1 MCSVVGYVGASY
13 CRELILESL
22 ARLEYRG
29 YDSAGFACLNPDNQR
44 LMYAKSPGRLSQLK
58 DVLKQAPIDGF
69 LGIGHT
75 RWSTHGP
82 ATHENAHPQFDCEKQ
97 VSIVHNG
104 IIENH
109 HALRKDLLTLGH
121 VFHSDTDTEVVAHL
135 FEDLLTTYHGQ
146 LKSSLVDLVGRLE
159 GAYAFVAVV
168 EGFPDTLILTR
179 RRSPLCVGIGKGE
192 MFVASDPLA
201 FAGKT
206 DKVVFLPDASFA
218 FVQKDQIQLFDFAG
232 NVLPLFIQDL
242 DCTWSDDEKA
252 GHEHYMIKEIYEQ
265 KSAIHA
271 TVHFLS
277 SISDHIWDHVG
288 LSKDLAKGIGSLSF
302 IGCGTSWHA
311 ARIAQF
317 FFEYIAQVPTRV
329 LLASEFRYMPFF
341 PERKSVYIA
350 ISQSGETAD
359 TLEALRLVNSMDM
372 PTIAL
377 TNVPSSTM
385 VREADGFLLTQAG
398 QELAVASTK
407 AFSTQVTALY
417 WLANRLAL
425 EKGIITKEQ
434 MDGAEKDLL
443 IVAEVLENTIENY
456 KADIVHTLAK
466 RYAQTSRAIFL
477 GRHISYPFAMEAAL
491 KLKEI
496 SYIFSQGYPAGELKH
511 GPLAL
516 VDEHTP
522 IFLFSHQDPL
532 VYQKLVANA
541 QEVKARGGHII
552 AFVFDGQ
559 DELYRLANQAFI
571 IPRVKPLLGPL
582 AMTGI
587 MQFFAYQIAKELG
600 LPIDRP
606 RNLAKS
612 VTVE

>member
-1 MCSVVGYVGASY
+1 MCSVVGYVGTSY
-13 CRELILESL
+13 CKDLLVEGLS
-22 ARLEYRG
+22 RLEYRG
-29 YDSAGFACLNPDNQR
+29 YDSAGFACLNSDDNQ
-44 LMYAKSPGRLSQLK
+44 LMYAKSPGRLIQLK
-58 DVLKQAPIDGF
+58 ELLEKNPIDGF
-69 LGIGHT
+69 IGIGHT
-75 RWSTHGP
+75 RWSTHG
-82 ATHENAHPQFDCEKQ
+82 TSTQENAHPHFDCQKRI
-97 VSIVHNG
+97 SIVHNG

-109 HALRKDLLTLGH
+109 HALRKDLLLAKH
-121 VFHSDTDTEVVAHL
+121 VFISDTDTEVVAHL
-135 FEDLLTTYHGQ
+135 FESLRSEYDTCKQALLA
-146 LKSSLVDLVGRLE
+146 LASRIE
-159 GAYAFVAVV
+159 GAYAFIILDKM
-168 EGFPDTLILTR
+168 FSNQLILVR
-179 RRSPLCVGIGKGE
+179 NRSPLCIGIGDGQ
-192 MFVASDPLA
+192 MYAASDPIA

-206 DKVVFLPDASFA
+206 NKVLFLPDATCA
-218 FVQKDQIQLFDFAG
+218 IIKKDSIDLFDFMG
-232 NVLPLFIQDL
+232 KSVPLEVKTL
-242 DCTWSDDEKA
+242 DFNWLGTDKD
-252 GHEHYMIKEIYEQ
+252 GHEHHMLKEIYEQ
-265 KSAIHA
+265 KRAIHA
-271 TVHFLS
+271 TVKSLS
-277 SISDHIWDHVG
+277 SVGDAIWDSIG
-288 LSKDLAKGIGSLSF
+288 LSKDQACAIQSLSF

-317 FFEYIAQVPTRV
+317 FFEYIARVPTRV

-341 PERKSVYIA
+341 PEQKSTYIA

-359 TLEALRLVNSMDM
+359 TLEALRLVKDMGM

-377 TNVPSSTM
+377 TNVASSTL
-385 VREADGFLLTQAG
+385 VRESGGFLLTQAG

-407 AFSTQVTALY
+407 AFSTQVAALY

-425 EKGIITKEQ
+425 EKGLISVEQ
-434 MDGAEKDLL
+434 MQTAKQDLFA
-443 IVAEVLENTIENY
+443 VAHVLEDTIETY
-456 KADIVHTLAK
+456 KLEIVQTLAK
-466 RYAQTSRAIFL
+466 RYAYKTRAIFL

-532 VYQKLVANA
+532 IYQKLVANA
-541 QEVKARGGHII
+541 QEVKARSGHII
-552 AFVFDGQ
+552 AFVFEGQ
-559 DELYRLANQAFI
+559 DELCKLADQAFI
-571 IPRVKPLLGPL
+571 IPRVNPLLGPL

-600 LPIDRP
+600 LPIDKP